1 MLESV
6 FLQLLNMS
14 FTASIVIAFV
24 LAVRIVLQKA
34 PKVFSYLLWSVVLFR
49 LISPFSFESI
59 FSLMPAKAN
68 PISQNILYMH
78 TPKIDT
84 GIGVINHSVHAILP
98 AATPQTSANPLQI
111 LIVIVSHIWLLGVAA
126 MLVYSLIAL
135 FRLKKELKN
144 ATLYRDNIFI
154 SPRID
159 TAFVMCI
166 FCPKIYLP
174 SNLNAAERSYILL
187 HEQTHIRRLDHI
199 FKLISF
205 LALSIHWFNPF
216 VWASFFLSVKDMEM
230 SCDEAVIKQLGD
242 EVKKDYS
249 ASLLTLAT
257 GKRIVSG
264 TPLAFG
270 EGDTKSRIKNVLN
283 YRKPGF
289 WAVLVSVLAVV
300 FVVIGLTTSPKDLPG
315 GSAGVN
321 ASILKIDKINQTITV
336 KGIDTN
342 SPIGDNCIVNW
353 KDANLQTVI
362 GKEEPTIISI
372 DDFAEGDH
380 VVLFLGEIQESYP
393 TRAKATTIQL
403 VPKETLVTTYPI
415 KDLWNARTK
424 YVGDNSAVGKL
435 IGLLPVPI
443 GMQYDHFELQ
453 TSFPPYKVTL
463 VYSVPT
469 QSLSDYDIERSAAS
483 DTFRANALFLLAL
496 IENADEIQV
505 TLTDGSQKIEFT
517 NGREWA
523 DNTVEGE
530 VADYGTS
537 AEKLQELIRYIG
549 SDITDNAALP
559 QYSKSLSAEELR
571 ATEKAVQNYF
581 TNEAPYYE
589 GIVSIELMP
598 DDDEQYKNSG
608 IEGEYSAGSIIIYK
622 VLTVRDEKD
631 RNPKRFVSV
640 ARDSEDA
647 DWKIINHGY

>member
-24 LAVRIVLQKA
+24 LAVRIILQKA

-49 LISPFSFESI
+49 LICPFSFESI

-68 PISQNILYMH
+68 PISQNILYMQ

-84 GIGVINHSVHAILP
+84 GIGVINHSVNSILP

-159 TAFVMCI
+159 TAFVMGI

-270 EGDTKSRIKNVLN
+270 EGDTKSRIKNVMN

-403 VPKETLVTTYPI
+403 EPKETLVTTYPI

-549 SDITDNAALP
+549 SEITDDAALP

-640 ARDSEDA
+640 ARDSEGA

>member
-14 FTASIVIAFV
+14 LTASIAIAFI
-24 LAVRIVLQKA
+24 LAVRTILQKA

-49 LISPFSFESI
+49 LICPFSFESI
-59 FSLMPAKAN
+59 FSLMPSKAN
-68 PISQNILYMH
+68 PISQDILYMQ

-84 GIGVINHSVHAILP
+84 GIGVINHSVNAILP

-111 LIVIVSHIWLLGVAA
+111 LIVIFSHMWLLGVAA
-126 MLVYSLIAL
+126 MLVYSFFAL
-135 FRLKKELKN
+135 FRLKKELMN

-154 SPRID
+154 SSRID
-159 TAFVMCI
+159 TAFVMGI

-199 FKLISF
+199 FKLIGF

-216 VWASFFLSVKDMEM
+216 VWAAFFLSGKDMEM

-242 EVKKDYS
+242 DVKKDYS

-270 EGDTKSRIKNVLN
+270 EGDTKGRIKNVLN

-300 FVVIGLTTSPKDLPG
+300 FVVIGLTTSPKDLSG
-315 GSAGVN
+315 KSVAVN
-321 ASILKIDKINQTITV
+321 ATILKIDKINQTITV

-362 GKEEPTIISI
+362 NKEEPVIISI
-372 DDFAEGDH
+372 DDFTEGDH

-403 VPKETLVTTYPI
+403 EPKETLVTAYPI
-415 KDLWNARTK
+415 KDLWDARTK

-453 TSFPPYKVTL
+453 TASPPYKVTI
-463 VYSVPT
+463 VYSVPA
-469 QSLSDYDIERSAAS
+469 QSLSDYKSESSAAS
-483 DTFRANALFLLAL
+483 DTFRTNALFLLAL

-523 DNTVEGE
+523 DNIVEGE
-530 VADYGTS
+530 VTDYGKS
-537 AEKLQELIRYIG
+537 PEKLQELTG
-549 SDITDNAALP
+549 
-559 QYSKSLSAEELR
+559 
-571 ATEKAVQNYF
+571 F
-581 TNEAPYYE
+581 
-589 GIVSIELMP
+589 
-598 DDDEQYKNSG
+598 
-608 IEGEYSAGSIIIYK
+608 
-622 VLTVRDEKD
+622 
-631 RNPKRFVSV
+631 
-640 ARDSEDA
+640 
-647 DWKIINHGY
+647 

>member
-6 FLQLLNMS
+6 FIQLLNMS
-14 FTASIVIAFV
+14 LTASIAIAFV
-24 LAVRIVLQKA
+24 LAVRTILRKA

-49 LISPFSFESI
+49 LICPFSFESI

-68 PISQNILYMH
+68 PISQDILYMQ

-84 GIGVINHSVHAILP
+84 GIGVINHSVNAILP

-111 LIVIVSHIWLLGVAA
+111 LIVIFSHMWLFGVAA
-126 MLVYSLIAL
+126 MLVYSLFAL
-135 FRLKKELKN
+135 FRLKKELMN

-154 SPRID
+154 SSRID
-159 TAFVMCI
+159 TAFVMGI

-205 LALSIHWFNPF
+205 LALCIHWFNPF
-216 VWASFFLSVKDMEM
+216 VWAAFFLSGKDMEM
-230 SCDEAVIKQLGD
+230 SCDEAVIKRLGD
-242 EVKKDYS
+242 DVKKDYS

-270 EGDTKSRIKNVLN
+270 EGDTKGRIRNVLN

-300 FVVIGLTTSPKDLPG
+300 FVVIGLTTSPKDLSG
-315 GSAGVN
+315 KSVAVN
-321 ASILKIDKINQTITV
+321 ATILKIDKINQTITV

-362 GKEEPTIISI
+362 NKEEPVIISI
-372 DDFAEGDH
+372 DDFTEGDH

-403 VPKETLVTTYPI
+403 EPKETLVTTYPI
-415 KDLWNARTK
+415 KDLWDARTK

-453 TSFPPYKVTL
+453 TASPPHKVTI
-463 VYSVPT
+463 VYSVPA
-469 QSLSDYDIERSAAS
+469 QSLSDYKSESSAAS

-496 IENADEIQV
+496 IENADEIHV

-523 DNTVEGE
+523 DNIVEGE
-530 VADYGTS
+530 VTDYGKS
-537 AEKLQELIRYIG
+537 PEKLQELTG
-549 SDITDNAALP
+549 
-559 QYSKSLSAEELR
+559 
-571 ATEKAVQNYF
+571 F
-581 TNEAPYYE
+581 
-589 GIVSIELMP
+589 
-598 DDDEQYKNSG
+598 
-608 IEGEYSAGSIIIYK
+608 
-622 VLTVRDEKD
+622 
-631 RNPKRFVSV
+631 
-640 ARDSEDA
+640 
-647 DWKIINHGY
+647 

>member
-1 MLESV
+1 M
-6 FLQLLNMS
+6 
-14 FTASIVIAFV
+14 
-24 LAVRIVLQKA
+24 RIV
-34 PKVFSYLLWSVVLFR
+34 
-49 LISPFSFESI
+49 
-59 FSLMPAKAN
+59 N
-68 PISQNILYMH
+68 
-78 TPKIDT
+78 
-84 GIGVINHSVHAILP
+84 
-98 AATPQTSANPLQI
+98 
-111 LIVIVSHIWLLGVAA
+111 
-126 MLVYSLIAL
+126 
-135 FRLKKELKN
+135 
-144 ATLYRDNIFI
+144 
-154 SPRID
+154 
-159 TAFVMCI
+159 
-166 FCPKIYLP
+166 
-174 SNLNAAERSYILL
+174 
-187 HEQTHIRRLDHI
+187 
-199 FKLISF
+199 
-205 LALSIHWFNPF
+205 
-216 VWASFFLSVKDMEM
+216 
-230 SCDEAVIKQLGD
+230 
-242 EVKKDYS
+242 
-249 ASLLTLAT
+249 
-257 GKRIVSG
+257 G

-289 WAVLVSVLAVV
+289 WAVLVSILAVV
-300 FVVIGLTTSPKDLPG
+300 FVFIGLTTSPKDLPG

-321 ASILKIDKINQTITV
+321 AAIIKIDKINQTITV

-362 GKEEPTIISI
+362 GKGEPIIISI

-403 VPKETLVTTYPI
+403 EPKETLVTAYPI
-415 KDLWNARTK
+415 KDLWNTRTK

-453 TSFPPYKVTL
+453 TSFPPYKATL

-469 QSLSDYDIERSAAS
+469 QSLSDYDIESSAAS

-530 VADYGTS
+530 VADYGKS
-537 AEKLQELIRYIG
+537 IEKLQELIRYIG
-549 SDITDNAALP
+549 SDITDDAALP

-571 ATEKAVQNYF
+571 TTEKAVQNYF

-631 RNPKRFVSV
+631 GNPKRFVSV

>member
-14 FTASIVIAFV
+14 LTASIAIAFI
-24 LAVRIVLQKA
+24 LAVRTILQKA

-49 LISPFSFESI
+49 LICPFSFESI
-59 FSLMPAKAN
+59 FSLMPSKAN
-68 PISQNILYMH
+68 PISQDILYMQ

-84 GIGVINHSVHAILP
+84 GIGVINHSVNAILP

-111 LIVIVSHIWLLGVAA
+111 LIVIFSHMWLLGVAA
-126 MLVYSLIAL
+126 MLVYSFFAL
-135 FRLKKELKN
+135 FRLKKELMN

-154 SPRID
+154 SSRID
-159 TAFVMCI
+159 TAFVMGI

-199 FKLISF
+199 FKLIGF

-216 VWASFFLSVKDMEM
+216 VWAAFFLSGKDMEL

-242 EVKKDYS
+242 DVKKDYS

-270 EGDTKSRIKNVLN
+270 EGDTKGRIKNVLN

-300 FVVIGLTTSPKDLPG
+300 FVVIGLTTSPKDLSG
-315 GSAGVN
+315 KSVAVN
-321 ASILKIDKINQTITV
+321 ATILKIDKINQTITV

-362 GKEEPTIISI
+362 NKEEPVIISI
-372 DDFAEGDH
+372 DDFTEGDH

-403 VPKETLVTTYPI
+403 EPKETLVTAYPI
-415 KDLWNARTK
+415 KDLWDARTK

-453 TSFPPYKVTL
+453 TASPPYKVTI
-463 VYSVPT
+463 VYSVPA
-469 QSLSDYDIERSAAS
+469 QSLSDYKSESSAAS
-483 DTFRANALFLLAL
+483 DTFRTNALFLLAL

-523 DNTVEGE
+523 DNIVEGE
-530 VADYGTS
+530 VTDYGKS
-537 AEKLQELIRYIG
+537 PEKLQELTG
-549 SDITDNAALP
+549 
-559 QYSKSLSAEELR
+559 
-571 ATEKAVQNYF
+571 F
-581 TNEAPYYE
+581 
-589 GIVSIELMP
+589 
-598 DDDEQYKNSG
+598 
-608 IEGEYSAGSIIIYK
+608 
-622 VLTVRDEKD
+622 
-631 RNPKRFVSV
+631 
-640 ARDSEDA
+640 
-647 DWKIINHGY
+647 

>member
-14 FTASIVIAFV
+14 LTASIAIAFI
-24 LAVRIVLQKA
+24 LAVRTILQKA

-49 LISPFSFESI
+49 LICPFSFESI
-59 FSLMPAKAN
+59 FSLMPSKAN
-68 PISQNILYMH
+68 PISQDILYMQ

-84 GIGVINHSVHAILP
+84 GIGVINHSVNAILP

-111 LIVIVSHIWLLGVAA
+111 LIVIFSHMWLLGVAA
-126 MLVYSLIAL
+126 MLVYSFFAL
-135 FRLKKELKN
+135 FRLKKELMN

-154 SPRID
+154 SSRID
-159 TAFVMCI
+159 TAFVMGI

-199 FKLISF
+199 FKLIGF

-216 VWASFFLSVKDMEM
+216 VWAAFFLSGKDMEM

-242 EVKKDYS
+242 DVKKDYS

-270 EGDTKSRIKNVLN
+270 EGDTKGRIKNVLN

-300 FVVIGLTTSPKDLPG
+300 FVVIGLTTSPKDLSG
-315 GSAGVN
+315 KSVAVN
-321 ASILKIDKINQTITV
+321 ATILKIDKINQTITV

-362 GKEEPTIISI
+362 NKEEPVIISI
-372 DDFAEGDH
+372 DDFTEGDH

-403 VPKETLVTTYPI
+403 EPKETLVTAYPI
-415 KDLWNARTK
+415 KDLWDARTK

-453 TSFPPYKVTL
+453 TASPPYKVTI
-463 VYSVPT
+463 VYSVT
-469 QSLSDYDIERSAAS
+469 AQSLSDYKSESSAAS
-483 DTFRANALFLLAL
+483 DTFRTNALFLLAL

-523 DNTVEGE
+523 DNIVEGE
-530 VADYGTS
+530 VTDYGKS
-537 AEKLQELIRYIG
+537 PEKLQELTG
-549 SDITDNAALP
+549 
-559 QYSKSLSAEELR
+559 
-571 ATEKAVQNYF
+571 F
-581 TNEAPYYE
+581 
-589 GIVSIELMP
+589 
-598 DDDEQYKNSG
+598 
-608 IEGEYSAGSIIIYK
+608 
-622 VLTVRDEKD
+622 
-631 RNPKRFVSV
+631 
-640 ARDSEDA
+640 
-647 DWKIINHGY
+647 

>member
-14 FTASIVIAFV
+14 LTASIAIAFI
-24 LAVRIVLQKA
+24 LAVRTILQKA

-49 LISPFSFESI
+49 LICPFSFESI
-59 FSLMPAKAN
+59 FSLMPSKAN
-68 PISQNILYMH
+68 PISQDILYMQ

-84 GIGVINHSVHAILP
+84 GIGVINHSVNAILP

-111 LIVIVSHIWLLGVAA
+111 LIVIFSHMWLLGVAA
-126 MLVYSLIAL
+126 MLVYSLFAL
-135 FRLKKELKN
+135 FRLKKELMN

-154 SPRID
+154 SSRID
-159 TAFVMCI
+159 TAFVMGI

-199 FKLISF
+199 FKLIGF

-216 VWASFFLSVKDMEM
+216 VWAAFFLSGKDMEM

-242 EVKKDYS
+242 DVKKDYS

-270 EGDTKSRIKNVLN
+270 EGDTKGRIKNVLN

-300 FVVIGLTTSPKDLPG
+300 FVVIGLTTSPKDLSG
-315 GSAGVN
+315 KSVAVN
-321 ASILKIDKINQTITV
+321 ATILKIDKINQTITV

-362 GKEEPTIISI
+362 NKEEPVIISI
-372 DDFAEGDH
+372 DDFTEGDH

-403 VPKETLVTTYPI
+403 EPKETLVTAYPI
-415 KDLWNARTK
+415 KDLWDARTK

-453 TSFPPYKVTL
+453 TASPPYKVTI
-463 VYSVPT
+463 VYSVT
-469 QSLSDYDIERSAAS
+469 AQSLSDYKSESSAAS
-483 DTFRANALFLLAL
+483 DTFRTNALFLLAL

-523 DNTVEGE
+523 DNIVEGE
-530 VADYGTS
+530 VTDYGKS
-537 AEKLQELIRYIG
+537 PEKLQELTG
-549 SDITDNAALP
+549 
-559 QYSKSLSAEELR
+559 
-571 ATEKAVQNYF
+571 F
-581 TNEAPYYE
+581 
-589 GIVSIELMP
+589 
-598 DDDEQYKNSG
+598 
-608 IEGEYSAGSIIIYK
+608 
-622 VLTVRDEKD
+622 
-631 RNPKRFVSV
+631 
-640 ARDSEDA
+640 
-647 DWKIINHGY
+647 

>member
-14 FTASIVIAFV
+14 LTASIAIAFV
-24 LAVRIVLQKA
+24 LAVRTILQKA

-49 LISPFSFESI
+49 LICPFSFESI
-59 FSLMPAKAN
+59 FSLMPSKAN
-68 PISQNILYMH
+68 PISQDILYMQ

-84 GIGVINHSVHAILP
+84 GIGVINHSVNAILP

-111 LIVIVSHIWLLGVAA
+111 LIVIFSHMWLLGVAA
-126 MLVYSLIAL
+126 MLVYSFFAL
-135 FRLKKELKN
+135 FRLKKELMN

-154 SPRID
+154 SSRID
-159 TAFVMCI
+159 TAFVMGI

-199 FKLISF
+199 FKLIGF

-216 VWASFFLSVKDMEM
+216 VWAAFFLSGKDMEM

-242 EVKKDYS
+242 DVKKDYS

-270 EGDTKSRIKNVLN
+270 EGDTKGRIKNVLN

-300 FVVIGLTTSPKDLPG
+300 FVVIGLTTSPKDLSG
-315 GSAGVN
+315 KSVAVN
-321 ASILKIDKINQTITV
+321 ATILKIDKINQTITV

-362 GKEEPTIISI
+362 NKEEPVIISI
-372 DDFAEGDH
+372 DDFTEGDH

-403 VPKETLVTTYPI
+403 EPKETLVTAYPI
-415 KDLWNARTK
+415 KDLWDARTK

-453 TSFPPYKVTL
+453 TASPPYKVTI
-463 VYSVPT
+463 VYSVPA
-469 QSLSDYDIERSAAS
+469 QSLSDYKSESSAAS
-483 DTFRANALFLLAL
+483 DTFRTNALFLLAL

-523 DNTVEGE
+523 DNIVEGE
-530 VADYGTS
+530 VTDYGKS
-537 AEKLQELIRYIG
+537 PEKLQELTG
-549 SDITDNAALP
+549 
-559 QYSKSLSAEELR
+559 
-571 ATEKAVQNYF
+571 F
-581 TNEAPYYE
+581 
-589 GIVSIELMP
+589 
-598 DDDEQYKNSG
+598 
-608 IEGEYSAGSIIIYK
+608 
-622 VLTVRDEKD
+622 
-631 RNPKRFVSV
+631 
-640 ARDSEDA
+640 
-647 DWKIINHGY
+647 

>member
-14 FTASIVIAFV
+14 LTASIAIAFV
-24 LAVRIVLQKA
+24 LAVRTILQKA

-49 LISPFSFESI
+49 LICPFSFESI

-68 PISQNILYMH
+68 PISQDILYMQ

-84 GIGVINHSVHAILP
+84 GIGVINHSVNAILP

-111 LIVIVSHIWLLGVAA
+111 LIVIFSHMWLLGVAA
-126 MLVYSLIAL
+126 MLVYSLFAL
-135 FRLKKELKN
+135 FRLKKELMN

-154 SPRID
+154 SSRID
-159 TAFVMCI
+159 TAFVMGI

-205 LALSIHWFNPF
+205 LALCIHWFNPF
-216 VWASFFLSVKDMEM
+216 VWAAFFLSSKDMEM
-230 SCDEAVIKQLGD
+230 SCDEAVIKRLGD
-242 EVKKDYS
+242 DVKKDYS

-270 EGDTKSRIKNVLN
+270 EGDTKGRIKNVLN

-300 FVVIGLTTSPKDLPG
+300 FVVIGLTTSPKDLSG
-315 GSAGVN
+315 KSVAVN
-321 ASILKIDKINQTITV
+321 ATILKIDKINQTITV

-362 GKEEPTIISI
+362 NKEEPVIISI
-372 DDFAEGDH
+372 DDFTEGDH

-403 VPKETLVTTYPI
+403 EPKETLVTAYPI
-415 KDLWNARTK
+415 KDLWDARTK

-453 TSFPPYKVTL
+453 TASPPYKVTL
-463 VYSVPT
+463 VYSVPA
-469 QSLSDYDIERSAAS
+469 QSLSDYKSESSAAS
-483 DTFRANALFLLAL
+483 DTFRSNALFLLAL

-505 TLTDGSQKIEFT
+505 TLTDGSQEIEFT

-523 DNTVEGE
+523 DNIVEGE
-530 VADYGTS
+530 VTDYGKS
-537 AEKLQELIRYIG
+537 PEKLQELTG
-549 SDITDNAALP
+549 
-559 QYSKSLSAEELR
+559 
-571 ATEKAVQNYF
+571 F
-581 TNEAPYYE
+581 
-589 GIVSIELMP
+589 
-598 DDDEQYKNSG
+598 
-608 IEGEYSAGSIIIYK
+608 
-622 VLTVRDEKD
+622 
-631 RNPKRFVSV
+631 
-640 ARDSEDA
+640 
-647 DWKIINHGY
+647 